1 MASLSSISD
10 IAPEVQ
16 NSALKE
22 IDNLDQQLQHHF
34 QPKFLV
40 QPALTRLLV
49 SFQANK
55 TRPIYRWYKY
65 KEAFSAALVE
75 LLLQKYGIEQ
85 GKLLDP
91 FAGSGTALFAAS
103 ELGFDAD
110 GIELLPIGQQI
121 IETKQILDTKFRSDD
136 LERLKTWLS
145 LQIWKQAEQQLCLP
159 EFRITKGAYS
169 TENKRAIEQYLGS
182 LCQENERV
190 RGVLLF
196 VLLCV
201 LESISY
207 TRKDGQY
214 LRWDYRSGR
223 GQGKKPFNKGE
234 ILDFDAAIIR
244 KLEEVIDD
252 LEPSTHQVELFSVK
266 RSQGKIQLYKG
277 SCLKLLPS
285 LSNEI
290 YDAVITSPP
299 YCNRYDYTRTY
310 ALELA
315 LLNVSEKGLIDL
327 RQEMLSCT
335 VENRS
340 KDLLSIN
347 PNWKLALE
355 TSNSQPLLQAILNY
369 LDYQKLQGVLN
380 NNGIPRMVRGYF
392 DEMACV
398 IQECSRV
405 LKPGALLL
413 MVNDNVRYSGVSISV
428 DMILSD
434 FAEKLG
440 FVVEH
445 ILVLPGD
452 KGNSSQQMGN
462 HGRDPLRKCIYVWRK
477 Q

>member
-1 MASLSSISD
+1 MTSLSSISD
-10 IAPEVQ
+10 TAPEVQ
-16 NSALKE
+16 DNALRE
-22 IDNLDQQLQHHF
+22 IDNLDKQLQHHF
-34 QPKFLV
+34 QTKFLV

-65 KEAFSAALVE
+65 KEAFSASLVE
-75 LLLQKYGIEQ
+75 LLLQKYGIKQ
-85 GKLLDP
+85 GKMLDP

-103 ELGFDAD
+103 DLGFDAD

-121 IETKQILDTKFRSDD
+121 IETKQVLDTEFTSDD
-136 LERLKTWLS
+136 LERLKAWLS
-145 LQIWKQAEQQLCLP
+145 LQIWKQTEQELCLP

-182 LCQENERV
+182 LSQENERV
-190 RGVLLF
+190 REVLLF
-196 VLLCV
+196 ALLCV

-234 ILDFDAAIIR
+234 ILDFDCAITR
-244 KLEEVIDD
+244 KLEEIIND
-252 LEPSTHQVELFSVK
+252 LEPPTYQVELFSVK
-266 RSQGKIQLYKG
+266 KSQGEIQLYKG
-277 SCLKLLPS
+277 SCLKLLSTLPDAV
-285 LSNEI
+285 

-315 LLNVSEKGLIDL
+315 LLDVPEKELIDL

-340 KDLLSIN
+340 KDLLAIN
-347 PNWKLALE
+347 PNWNLALE
-355 TSNSQPLLQAILNY
+355 TANSQPLLQAILKY
-369 LDYQKLQGVLN
+369 LDNQKLQGVLN

-392 DEMACV
+392 YEMACV

-405 LKPGALLL
+405 LKPGALLF

-428 DMILSD
+428 DMLLSD

-440 FVVEH
+440 FIVEN

-462 HGRDPLRKCIYVWRK
+462 HGRDPLRKCVYIWKK

>member
-1 MASLSSISD
+1 VTSLLNISD
-10 IAPEVQ
+10 IASEVQ
-16 NSALKE
+16 NSDLKE
-22 IDNLDQQLQHHF
+22 IDNLDRQLQHHF
-34 QPKFLV
+34 QTKFLV

-55 TRPIYRWYKY
+55 KRPIYRWYKY
-65 KEAFSAALVE
+65 KEAFSASLVE
-75 LLLQKYGIEQ
+75 FLLQKYELHQ
-85 GKLLDP
+85 GKMLDP

-103 ELGFDAD
+103 DLGIDAD

-121 IETKQILDTKFRSDD
+121 IETKKVLDTKFTSDD
-136 LERLKTWLS
+136 LARFKTWLS
-145 LQIWKQAEQQLCLP
+145 SRIWKQATKEFCLP

-169 TENKRAIEQYLGS
+169 TENQRAIEQYLGA
-182 LCQENERV
+182 CYQENERV
-190 RGVLLF
+190 REVLLF
-196 VLLCV
+196 ALLCV

-234 ILDFDAAIIR
+234 ILDFDYAIIN
-244 KLEEVIDD
+244 KIEEIIND
-252 LEPSTHQVELFSVK
+252 LEPPIRQVELFSVK
-266 RSQGKIQLYKG
+266 RSQGKIELYKG
-277 SCLKLLPS
+277 SCLKLLPT
-285 LSNEI
+285 LPDEI

-315 LLNVSEKGLIDL
+315 LLDISEKGLIDL

-340 KDLLSIN
+340 KDLLTIN
-347 PNWKLALE
+347 PSWSLALE
-355 TSNSQPLLQAILNY
+355 IANSQPLLQAILSY
-369 LDYQKLQGVLN
+369 LDNQKLQGVLN
-380 NNGIPRMVRGYF
+380 NNGIPRMVKGYF
-392 DEMACV
+392 YEMACV
-398 IQECSRV
+398 IQECYRV
-405 LKPGALLL
+405 LKPGALLF
-413 MVNDNVRYSGVSISV
+413 MVNDNVRYSGISISV
-428 DMILSD
+428 DMLLSD

-440 FVVEH
+440 FIVEN
-445 ILVLPGD
+445 ILVLPSD

-462 HGRDPLRKCIYVWRK
+462 HGRDPLRKCVYVWKK

>member
-1 MASLSSISD
+1 MTSSVNISH
-10 IAPEVQ
+10 ITPEI
-16 NSALKE
+16 SHSILRE
-22 IDNLDQQLQHHF
+22 IDHLDQQLQHHF
-34 QPKFLV
+34 QTKFLV
-40 QPALTRLLV
+40 QPTLTRLLV

-65 KEAFSAALVE
+65 KEAFSASLVE
-75 LLLQKYGIEQ
+75 FLLQKYGLTQ
-85 GKLLDP
+85 GKILDP

-103 ELGFDAD
+103 DLGFDAD

-121 IETKQILDTKFRSDD
+121 IETKKILDSEFISDD
-136 LERLKTWLS
+136 LTRLKTWLNS
-145 LQIWKQAEQQLCLP
+145 PIWQQVNQDFSLP

-169 TENKRAIEQYLGS
+169 TENQRAIEQYLGA
-182 LCQENERV
+182 CYQENERV
-190 RGVLLF
+190 KNLLLLA
-196 VLLCV
+196 LLCV

-234 ILDFDAAIIR
+234 ILDFNHAITHKI
-244 KLEEVIDD
+244 EEIIND
-252 LEPSTHQVELFSVK
+252 LEPPTYQGELFSMK
-266 RSQGKIQLYKG
+266 QSPGKIQLYKG
-277 SCLKLLPS
+277 SCLKLLPT
-285 LSNEI
+285 LPDRMYN
-290 YDAVITSPP
+290 AVITSPP

-315 LLNVSEKGLIDL
+315 LLNISEKGLIDL

-340 KDLLSIN
+340 KDLLAMN
-347 PNWKLALE
+347 PNWKLAVE
-355 TSNSQPLLQAILNY
+355 IANSQPLLQAILKD
-369 LDYQKLQGVLN
+369 LEHQKLQGVLN
-380 NNGIPRMVRGYF
+380 NNGIPRMIRGYF
-392 DEMACV
+392 YEMACV

-405 LKPGALLL
+405 LKPGAFLF
-413 MVNDNVRYSGVSISV
+413 MVNDNVRYSGISISV
-428 DMILSD
+428 DMLLSN

-440 FVVEH
+440 FIVEN

-462 HGRDPLRKCIYVWRK
+462 HGRDPLRKCVYVWKK